1 MSGIILEV
9 KQERRVEIARSFA
22 YKLNVAQYGGPQYES
37 RDFFCSEKAECN
49 LSEAAEVSAALY
61 HFCKAQ
67 VMESVREYVKEMKD
81 ALRRAS

>member
-37 RDFFCSEKAECN
+37 R
-49 LSEAAEVSAALY
+49 
-61 HFCKAQ
+61 
-67 VMESVREYVKEMKD
+67 ESMVF
-81 ALRRAS
+81 RRFGLPRICWRRWN